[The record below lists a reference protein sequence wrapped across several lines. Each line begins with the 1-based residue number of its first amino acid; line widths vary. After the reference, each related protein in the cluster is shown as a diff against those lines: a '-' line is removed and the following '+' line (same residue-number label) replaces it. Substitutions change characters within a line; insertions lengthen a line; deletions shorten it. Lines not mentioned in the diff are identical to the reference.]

1 VAAIAAVAVATAAV
15 TLAVDAVALAVVVA
29 VTAVAVASAVV
40 AMAAAAVATV
50 AATKPTRTALL
61 AGATGL
67 VGRELLQLL
76 LADDVYNAVH
86 CVGRRAPAVAHPKLT
101 AHVVADLTNPALL
114 AAVPACD
121 DVYITL
127 GTTIKVAGSPEA
139 FKAVDFDAV
148 MAIVHANTAQ
158 AAIKNV
164 ANEIHLGVVSAM
176 GADAQS
182 GVFYSRTKGEME
194 AAITA
199 AGYASVSIARPSMLA
214 GNRASLQQAARL
226 GEHIGLVLM
235 QALRF
240 AIPTNYQAIEAT
252 QVARALHHMVR
263 EGEHGTRIALSG
275 ELQMLGA

>member
-1 VAAIAAVAVATAAV
+1 
-15 TLAVDAVALAVVVA
+15 
-29 VTAVAVASAVV
+29 VASAVV

-50 AATKPTRTALL
+50 AATKPERTALL

-76 LADDVYNAVH
+76 LADDAYSAVH

-101 AHVVADLTNPALL
+101 MHVVADLTSPALL

-121 DVYITL
+121 DVYIAL
-127 GTTIKVAGSPEA
+127 GTTIKAAGSPEA
-139 FKAVDFDAV
+139 FKAVDYDAV
-148 MAIVHANTAQ
+148 MAIAQVNIAQ
-158 AAIKNV
+158 AATKNI
-164 ANEIHLGVVSAM
+164 ANNCHLGVVSSM

-194 AAITA
+194 AAIATT
-199 AGYASVSIARPSMLA
+199 GYTSVSIARPSMLA
-214 GNRASLQQAARL
+214 GDRASLKQAARL

-240 AIPTNYQAIEAT
+240 AIPANYQAIEAV

-263 EGEHGTRIALSG
+263 EGAHGTRIALSG
-275 ELQMLGA
+275 ELQTLGA

>member
-1 VAAIAAVAVATAAV
+1 VANAAVV
-15 TLAVDAVALAVVVA
+15 
-29 VTAVAVASAVV
+29 
-40 AMAAAAVATV
+40 MAAAAVATV
-50 AATKPTRTALL
+50 AATKPARTALL

-76 LADDVYNAVH
+76 LADDVYN
-86 CVGRRAPAVAHPKLT
+86 APAVAHPKLT

-164 ANEIHLGVVSAM
+164 ANEIRLGVVSAM

-214 GNRASLQQAARL
+214 GDRASLQQAARL

-235 QALRF
+235 QTLRF
-240 AIPTNYQAIEAT
+240 AIPANYQAIEAT

-263 EGEHGTRIALSG
+263 LGERGTRIALSG
-275 ELQMLGA
+275 ELQALGA

>member
-1 VAAIAAVAVATAAV
+1 
-15 TLAVDAVALAVVVA
+15 
-29 VTAVAVASAVV
+29 VV
-40 AMAAAAVATV
+40 AMAAVATV
-50 AATKPTRTALL
+50 AATKPARTALL

-76 LADDVYNAVH
+76 LADDAYNAVH

-139 FKAVDFDAV
+139 FKAVDYDAV

-164 ANEIHLGVVSAM
+164 ANEIRLGVVSAM

-214 GNRASLQQAARL
+214 GDRASLQQAARL

-240 AIPTNYQAIEAT
+240 AIPANYQAIEAT